1 MVAGL
6 NRDLVKIVLYNKS
19 VKPEVLHTVQHDKP
33 KNRFNDGKADSKG
46 RVWIGIRK
54 VVR

>member
-19 VKPEVLHTVQHDKP
+19 VKPEVLHTVQNDKP

-46 RVWIGIRK
+46 RVWIGI
-54 VVR
+54 